1 MKATSFFPAEWYPQS
16 AVQLTWPHA
25 GTDWASLLAEVIP
38 CYVEIAQAIARRQRL
53 IIICHDA
60 SEVRAQLKGC
70 KLENIVLH
78 ALPTNDTW
86 ARDHGG
92 ITIFEEGKPVLL
104 DFRFNG
110 WGLKFAAHQD
120 NLLTRRMY
128 RDGLF
133 AEKVKYRNMQ
143 HLVLEGGALESDG
156 EGTLLT
162 TADCLMAPNRNDH
175 LSKTEIE
182 EELKKTFHLQRVLW
196 LHHGYLEG
204 DDTDSHIDTLARF
217 CDPQTIAYVRCEDTT
232 DVQYEALQ
240 KMEAELQLFKTMD
253 GQTYRLIAL
262 PMADMTVDE
271 DGHRLPAT
279 YANFLIIN
287 EVVLLPFYGSE
298 NKDQQAREAL
308 QEAFPQHEIIGINCE
323 PLIRQH
329 GSLHCITMQYPEGVF
344 DDQWMILHEK

>member
-1 MKATSFFPAEWYPQS
+1 MKAKSFFPAEWYPQM

-25 GTDWASLLAEVIP
+25 GTDWASSLTEVIP
-38 CYVEIAQAIARRQRL
+38 CYVEIAQAIAERQKL
-53 IIICHDA
+53 IIICHDT

-92 ITIFEEGKPVLL
+92 ITIIEEEKPVVL

-110 WGLKFAAHQD
+110 WGLKFAAHHD

-133 AEKVKYRNMQ
+133 SGELAYRNMQ

-162 TADCLMAPNRNDH
+162 TADCLLAPNRNDH

-182 EELKKTFHLQRVLW
+182 TELKKAFHLQRILW
-196 LHHGYLEG
+196 LHYGYLEG

-217 CDPQTIAYVRCEDTT
+217 CDQQTIAYVHCEDDT
-232 DVQYEALQ
+232 DVHYEALK
-240 KMEAELQLFKTMD
+240 KMESELQLFKTLD
-253 GQTYRLIAL
+253 GRPYRLVPL
-262 PMADMTVDE
+262 PMAEMAMDE
-271 DGHRLPAT
+271 EGHRLPAT

-287 EVVLLPFYGSE
+287 GAVLLPFYG
-298 NKDQQAREAL
+298 NADKDEQAKEAL
-308 QEAFPQHEIIGINCE
+308 QAAFPQHEIIGINCE

-329 GSLHCITMQYPEGVF
+329 GSLHCITMQYPEGVVNV
-344 DDQWMILHEK
+344 Q